1 MKPMCMPSTKLFEFD
16 CKIEVLLQTPDSIS
30 AENAFYP
37 RQSACGPLQAAAQAR
52 YFRDKDEE
60 LALCIEAFQQSP
72 RLPSVWLC

>member
-37 RQSACGPLQAAAQAR
+37 RQSACFPYQQTAQAP
-52 YFRDKDEE
+52 YFRDQDEE
-60 LALCIEAFQQSP
+60 LALRIEAFQHSP